1 MNPLSAELAECSLY
15 EHIRKHKG
23 KPDMETGL
31 RWVAEVAE
39 GIIIIVTIIHAV
51 VLFFLCLQG
60 MRYLHENEIVHR
72 DLKSLNSM

>member
-1 MNPLSAELAECSLY
+1 MNTLGNARASLIWKQVY
-15 EHIRKHKG
+15 AGQLKLLK
-23 KPDMETGL
+23 
-31 RWVAEVAE
+31 VYN
-39 GIIIIVTIIHAV
+39 IVTIIHAV